1 MKSWVGAIRNEK
13 GVALPLAL
21 FALVM
26 LSGLLLALLSMGGME
41 PQVAANLTDVTRARY
56 VAEEGIEWAFDQI
69 KANPSWSGLLLGT
82 DGRANT
88 TDDGW
93 LTTNMLLTGLTAS
106 SGTFSVQVRNDWQ
119 PGDRTLTGAVQL
131 DPGGQNDD
139 QNGILIVTATGN
151 LLNGTSRQIQ
161 VVIRRI
167 QIPPLPAPLA
177 CTGVQC
183 DYDTGIQNAND
194 DDDGAAHF
202 HSDGRD
208 YLRDGNRTGNTKY
221 LKYALS
227 APTGSQASTGKP
239 FEQMLEDALTNHQ
252 ENEMDGLDATT
263 PGRDIQRWNNEGKR
277 TIAATNSLT
286 SQMITDFV
294 NLVKAQPGVKPIMTN
309 SAKPL
314 LINNCAKP
322 GDSGCSG
329 VNLGTVSKPSIT
341 YVRGSTD
348 PQDRYTSVQVSG
360 NTSGAGILILEDA
373 DMSIAN
379 TFRWDGVIIVTGRN
393 VGVTFKKYSR
403 SYIYGGMVVD
413 EKDPQERG
421 GSYELLIEKNYHGD
435 SGSDQFTTF
444 YSSQQNIDM
453 AQALQGL
460 VRLSTWREM

>member
-1 MKSWVGAIRNEK
+1 MTAWAGAIRNEK

-26 LSGLLLALLSMGGME
+26 LSGLLVAFLSMGGME
-41 PQVAANLTDVTRARY
+41 PQIAANLGDVTRARY
-56 VAEEGIEWAFDQI
+56 VAEAGIEWAFDQL
-69 KANPSWSGLLLGT
+69 KSNTNWSGVLLGT
-82 DGRANT
+82 DGQANT
-88 TDDGW
+88 TDDGR
-93 LTTNMLLTGLTAS
+93 LAANMMIQGLTAN
-106 SGTFSVQVRNDWQ
+106 SGTFSVQVRNDNQ
-119 PGDRTLTGAVQL
+119 AGDTTLTGAPL
-131 DPGGQNDD
+131 DTGGATNDS
-139 QNGILIVTATGN
+139 NGVLIVAATGN
-151 LLNGTSRQIQ
+151 LSNGTSRQIQ
-161 VVIRRI
+161 AVIRRI
-167 QIPPLPAPLA
+167 QIPPLPAPVA

-183 DYDTGIQNAND
+183 DYDTGILNAND

-252 ENEMDGLDATT
+252 ENEMDGLDAGN
-263 PGRDIQRWNNEGKR
+263 PGRSVQRWNGEGKR
-277 TIAATNSLT
+277 TIAGTNSLT
-286 SQMITDFV
+286 SQQITDFV
-294 NLVKAQPGVKPIMTN
+294 NLVKSQPGIKPIMTN
-309 SAKPL
+309 MAKPL
-314 LINNCAKP
+314 LISNCTKP
-322 GDSGCSG
+322 ADSGCAG
-329 VNLGTVSKPSIT
+329 VDLGTVSKPSIT
-341 YVRGSTD
+341 YIRGSTD
-348 PQDRYTSVQVSG
+348 PQDRYTSVQISG

-403 SYIYGGMVVD
+403 SYIYGGLVVD

-444 YSSQQNIDM
+444 YSSQQNMDM
-453 AQALQGL
+453 ANGIQGL